1 MKYEKYIV
9 KLSILINSG
18 VKEHQYFNYNIKNNK
33 IKEYKFD
40 CEKEC
45 YMIRDNEVNKIFEIS
60 SIIKDDILD
69 THDVLFRLR
78 KSKKKEDKFEIINPL
93 KYNMKK
99 TKNNIDNLDEN
110 AWYVIKSNEE
120 KDIKNNNEKYI
131 LNKHDIIKLGKT
143 KFEIIDIKDNTIN
156 KDEKDLKYNISRIN
170 REFGPLFDI
179 NLKENQYKV
188 ENQDSENSESKIDNT
203 KYMNSSNII
212 DKKESFIK
220 CSKCEKPS
228 ATDDPLLNLC
238 QCNKIIHYK
247 CLKNILKNNIDIPNE
262 KEKKKENIIEY
273 KCKNFLC
280 NECLT
285 SYPIQFKILDKL
297 YSLIDIGEQNT
308 SNYLIL
314 EILNDFNE
322 GDNIIRKLYL
332 IKLENN
338 QKISIGRYDENHIS
352 IKDSFVS
359 GKHAE
364 ILNENGNIII
374 KDNNSK
380 FGTLVLIKGN
390 VRVLDKKINLQ
401 VGNSYITSNLEKKNN
416 I

>member
-1 MKYEKYIV
+1 MNNEKYRV

-18 VKEHQYFNYNIKNNK
+18 VKENQYFNYYNIKNNE
-33 IKEYKFD
+33 INEYY
-40 CEKEC
+40 EKEC
-45 YMIRDNEVNKIFEIS
+45 YILRDNEINKICKIS
-60 SIIKDDILD
+60 SLIEDGIFDTKDI
-69 THDVLFRLR
+69 LFRLR
-78 KSKKKEDKFEIINPL
+78 KSIKEEDKFEIINPL
-93 KYNMKK
+93 KYNIKK

-120 KDIKNNNEKYI
+120 KKIKNNNEKYI
-131 LNKHDIIKLGKT
+131 LNKYDIIKLGKI

-179 NLKENQYKV
+179 NLKTNQYKV
-188 ENQDSENSESKIDNT
+188 KNEGNENSVSKIDNL
-203 KYMNSSNII
+203 KYMNSSMIV
-212 DKKESFIK
+212 KEESFIK
-220 CSKCEKPS
+220 CIKCEKPS
-228 ATDDPLLNLC
+228 ETDDPLLNLC

-247 CLKNILKNNIDIPNE
+247 CLKDILRNNIVTNE
-262 KEKKKENIIEY
+262 KRNIIEY

-285 SYPIQFKILDKL
+285 LYPIQFKILDEL
-297 YSLIDIGEQNT
+297 YSLIDFGEQNI

-322 GDNIIRKLYL
+322 KDDIVRKLYL
-332 IKLENN
+332 IKLEHG
-338 QKISIGRYDENHIS
+338 QKISIGRNLENDVS
-352 IKDSFVS
+352 IEYANSFVS

-390 VRVLDKKINLQ
+390 VRVLEKKINLQ
-401 VGNSYITSNLEKKNN
+401 VGNSYITSNLEKNN
-416 I
+416 NK